1 LDRQI
6 GLRSDA
12 EIGANEGNNRVT
24 YAQWKRRC
32 GGVPIGCM
40 KQWMVK
46 SIQVCALL
54 IALAVPSFAEE
65 SKRGFYEG
73 NLAGGGRVIFFVQ
86 GNHALS
92 TYVFDVAGHQ
102 ASFGGATVADNGT
115 FTVTLTPSG
124 TITGTVTPASVTATV
139 LGQSITA
146 NRVGTFGEGEHFG
159 GRFSTTATSS
169 TGTSFDVKF
178 VVDAQKNIFMIAK
191 QGATVLGGFGTI
203 TVTPS
208 ATPTPTPSANGAD
221 DHGSDD
227 GCDNSG
233 SGNCEDQDERE
244 DHHLDPD
251 DNSFSATFTVTFV
264 TGETVTG
271 HLTISHGLLL
281 GDFTLNGVVFHF
293 RAPQESSE
301 NRLANIST
309 RGFVNTGQGQL
320 IGGFIIR
327 GGPKMVLIRALGPS
341 LTQFGVNPVLADP
354 ELKVFQNTTLLRQ
367 NDNWQSA
374 TNAADVTA
382 TTLAPT
388 NAKEAAILMRL
399 EPGNY
404 TTVVD
409 GADNGTGIAL
419 VEVFEIDR
427 D

>member
-1 LDRQI
+1 
-6 GLRSDA
+6 
-12 EIGANEGNNRVT
+12 
-24 YAQWKRRC
+24 
-32 GGVPIGCM
+32 M
-40 KQWMVK
+40 KQWIAK
-46 SIQVCALL
+46 SIQVCALV

-65 SKRGFYEG
+65 SKRGFFEG

-102 ASFGGATVADNGT
+102 AAFGGATVADDGT
-115 FTVTLTPSG
+115 FTLTLTPSG
-124 TITGTVTPASVTATV
+124 TITGTVSPASVTATL
-139 LGQSITA
+139 LGQTITA

-159 GRFSTTATSS
+159 GRFSATATSS

-203 TVTPS
+203 TVT
-208 ATPTPTPSANGAD
+208 TPTPTPSANSAD
-221 DHGSDD
+221 DHGNDD

-233 SGNCEDQDERE
+233 SGSCEDEDQDERE
-244 DHHLDPD
+244 DHHLDPED
-251 DNSFSATFTVTFV
+251 RSFSATFTLTFV

-301 NRLANIST
+301 NRMANIST

-327 GGPKMVLIRALGPS
+327 GGPKLVLIRALGPS
-341 LTQFGVNPVLADP
+341 LAAAGVNPALADP
-354 ELKVFQNTTLLRQ
+354 QLKLFQNNTLLRQ

-374 TNAADVTA
+374 ANSTEIIA
-382 TTLAPT
+382 TTIPPT
-388 NAKEAAILMRL
+388 NAKEAAILIRL

-419 VEVFEIDR
+419 VEVYEIDR

>member
-1 LDRQI
+1 M
-6 GLRSDA
+6 
-12 EIGANEGNNRVT
+12 
-24 YAQWKRRC
+24 
-32 GGVPIGCM
+32 GGM
-40 KQWMVK
+40 KQWLVK

-92 TYVFDVAGHQ
+92 TYVFDSAGHQ
-102 ASFGGATVADNGT
+102 AYFGGGTVADNGT
-115 FTVTLTPSG
+115 FTLTATPATTISG
-124 TITGTVTPASVTATV
+124 TVNPGFVTATL
-139 LGQSITA
+139 LGQNVTA
-146 NRVGTFGEGEHFG
+146 NRVGAFGEGEHFG
-159 GRFSTTATSS
+159 GRFSATATSD

-203 TVTPS
+203 TVTTP
-208 ATPTPTPSANGAD
+208 TPTPTPSATATANSADAID

-227 GCDNSG
+227 GSG
-233 SGNCEDQDERE
+233 HEFEDEDERE
-244 DHHLDPD
+244 DHHLD
-251 DNSFSATFTVTFV
+251 DNDPSFSATFTLTLV

-301 NRLANIST
+301 NHMANIST

-327 GGPKMVLIRALGPS
+327 GGPKMVFIRALGPS
-341 LTQFGVNPVLADP
+341 LTAAGVNPALADP
-354 ELKVFQNTTLLRQ
+354 QIKLFQNNTLLRQ
-367 NDNWQSA
+367 NDDWQSA
-374 TNAADVTA
+374 ANASEITA
-382 TTLAPT
+382 TTIPPT
-388 NAKEAAILMRL
+388 NPKEAAILIRL
-399 EPGNY
+399 EPGTY

-419 VEVFEIDR
+419 VEVYEIDR

>member
-1 LDRQI
+1 
-6 GLRSDA
+6 
-12 EIGANEGNNRVT
+12 
-24 YAQWKRRC
+24 
-32 GGVPIGCM
+32 M
-40 KQWMVK
+40 KQWITK

-54 IALAVPSFAEE
+54 VALAVPSFAEE
-65 SKRGFYEG
+65 SKRGFFEG

-102 ASFGGATVADNGT
+102 AAFGGATVADNGT
-115 FTVTLTPSG
+115 FTLTLTPSG
-124 TITGTVTPASVTATV
+124 TITGTVSPASVTATL
-139 LGQSITA
+139 LGQTITA

-159 GRFSTTATSS
+159 GRFSATATSS

-203 TVTPS
+203 TVTTP
-208 ATPTPTPSANGAD
+208 TPTPTPSANSAD
-221 DHGSDD
+221 DHGNDD
-227 GCDNSG
+227 SCDNSG
-233 SGNCEDQDERE
+233 SGSCEDEDQDERE
-244 DHHLDPD
+244 DHHLDPED
-251 DNSFSATFTVTFV
+251 RSFSATFTLTFV

-301 NRLANIST
+301 NRMANIST

-327 GGPKMVLIRALGPS
+327 GGPKLVLIRALGPS
-341 LTQFGVNPVLADP
+341 LVAAGVNPALADP
-354 ELKVFQNTTLLRQ
+354 QLKLFQNNTLLRQ

-374 TNAADVTA
+374 ANSTEIIA
-382 TTLAPT
+382 TTIPPT
-388 NAKEAAILMRL
+388 NGKEAAILIRL

-419 VEVFEIDR
+419 VEVYEIDR

>member
-1 LDRQI
+1 
-6 GLRSDA
+6 
-12 EIGANEGNNRVT
+12 
-24 YAQWKRRC
+24 
-32 GGVPIGCM
+32 M
-40 KQWMVK
+40 KQWLVK

-73 NLAGGGRVIFFVQ
+73 TLAGGGRVVFFVQ

-92 TYVFDVAGHQ
+92 TYVFDSSGHQ
-102 ASFGGATVADNGT
+102 AYFGGGTVADNGT
-115 FTVTLTPSG
+115 FTLTAAPATTISG
-124 TITGTVTPASVTATV
+124 TVNPGFVAATL
-139 LGQSITA
+139 LGQNVTA
-146 NRVGTFGEGEHFG
+146 NRVGAFGEGEHFG
-159 GRFSTTATSS
+159 GRFSATATDDSGS
-169 TGTSFDVKF
+169 SFDVKF

-203 TVTPS
+203 TVTTPS
-208 ATPTPTPSANGAD
+208 PTPTPSPAANSADAID

-227 GCDNSG
+227 GG
-233 SGNCEDQDERE
+233 GHEFEDEDERE
-244 DHHLDPD
+244 DHQLD
-251 DNSFSATFTVTFV
+251 DNDRSFSATFTLTFV

-301 NRLANIST
+301 NHMANIAT

-327 GGPKMVLIRALGPS
+327 GGPKMVFIRALGPS
-341 LTQFGVNPVLADP
+341 LTAAGVNPALADP
-354 ELKVFQNTTLLRQ
+354 QIKLFQNNTLLRQ
-367 NDNWQSA
+367 NDDWQSA
-374 TNAADVTA
+374 ANASEMTA
-382 TTLAPT
+382 TTIPPT
-388 NAKEAAILMRL
+388 NAKEAAILIRL
-399 EPGNY
+399 EPGTY

-419 VEVFEIDR
+419 VEVYEIDR

>member
-1 LDRQI
+1 
-6 GLRSDA
+6 
-12 EIGANEGNNRVT
+12 
-24 YAQWKRRC
+24 
-32 GGVPIGCM
+32 M
-40 KQWMVK
+40 KQWLVK
-46 SIQVCALL
+46 SIQVCALV

-102 ASFGGATVADNGT
+102 AAFGGAAIADNGT
-115 FTVTLTPSG
+115 FTLTLTPSG
-124 TITGTVTPASVTATV
+124 TITGTVTPGSVTATL
-139 LGQSITA
+139 LGQTITA
-146 NRVGTFGEGEHFG
+146 NRVGTFGEGERFG
-159 GRFSTTATSS
+159 GRFSATATSS
-169 TGTSFDVKF
+169 SGTSFDVKF

-203 TVTPS
+203 TVT
-208 ATPTPTPSANGAD
+208 TPTPTPSPSANSADAID
-221 DHGSDD
+221 DHGGDD
-227 GCDNSG
+227 GG
-233 SGNCEDQDERE
+233 GHEFEDEDERE
-244 DHHLDPD
+244 DHNLD
-251 DNSFSATFTVTFV
+251 DNSHSFTATFTVTFV

-327 GGPKMVLIRALGPS
+327 GGPKMVLIRAVGPS
-341 LTQFGVNPVLADP
+341 LAQFGVNPVLSDP
-354 ELKVFQNTTLLRQ
+354 QLKVFQNSTLLRQ

-374 TNAADVTA
+374 ANASEVTA
-382 TTLAPT
+382 TGLAPT
-388 NAKEAAILMRL
+388 NAKEAAILLRL
-399 EPGNY
+399 EPGDY

-419 VEVFEIDR
+419 VEVFEMDR

>member
-1 LDRQI
+1 
-6 GLRSDA
+6 
-12 EIGANEGNNRVT
+12 
-24 YAQWKRRC
+24 
-32 GGVPIGCM
+32 M
-40 KQWMVK
+40 KQWLVK

-65 SKRGFYEG
+65 SNRGFYEG
-73 NLAGGGRVIFFVQ
+73 NLAGGGRVVFFVQ

-102 ASFGGATVADNGT
+102 AAFGGATIADNGT
-115 FTVTLTPSG
+115 FTLTLTPSG
-124 TITGTVTPASVTATV
+124 TVTGTVNPGSVTATL
-139 LGQSITA
+139 LGQTITA
-146 NRVGTFGEGEHFG
+146 NRTGTFGEGEHFG
-159 GRFSTTATSS
+159 GRFSAMATADS
-169 TGTSFDVKF
+169 GASFDVKF

-203 TVTPS
+203 TVTPT
-208 ATPTPTPSANGAD
+208 ATPTPTPSANSAD
-221 DHGSDD
+221 DHGGDD
-227 GCDNSG
+227 DCDNSG
-233 SGNCEDQDERE
+233 SGNTCEDEDERE

-251 DNSFSATFTVTFV
+251 DHSFSATFTVTFV
-264 TGETVTG
+264 TAEAVTG
-271 HLTISHGLLL
+271 YLTIDHGLLF
-281 GDFTLNGVVFHF
+281 GDFTLNGVVFRF
-293 RAPQESSE
+293 RAPQESSD

-327 GGPKMVLIRALGPS
+327 GGPKMVLIRAVGPS

-354 ELKVFQNTTLLRQ
+354 QLKIFQNSTMLRQ

-374 TNAADVTA
+374 ANASEVTA
-382 TTLAPT
+382 TGLAPT
-388 NAKEAAILMRL
+388 NAKEAAVLIRL

-419 VEVFEIDR
+419 VEVFEMDR

>member
-1 LDRQI
+1 
-6 GLRSDA
+6 
-12 EIGANEGNNRVT
+12 
-24 YAQWKRRC
+24 
-32 GGVPIGCM
+32 M
-40 KQWMVK
+40 KQWIAR
-46 SIQVCALL
+46 SLQVCALL

-102 ASFGGATVADNGT
+102 AAFGGATVADNGT
-115 FTVTLTPSG
+115 FTLTLTPSG
-124 TITGTVTPASVTATV
+124 TVTGTVNPGSVTATL
-139 LGQSITA
+139 LGQNVTA
-146 NRVGTFGEGEHFG
+146 NRVGTFGEAEHFG
-159 GRFSTTATSS
+159 GRFSATATNS
-169 TGTSFDVKF
+169 TGASFDVKF

-203 TVTPS
+203 TVTTPT
-208 ATPTPTPSANGAD
+208 ATPTPSPSAMRADATD
-221 DHGSDD
+221 DHGGDD
-227 GCDNSG
+227 GCDNGGSG
-233 SGNCEDQDERE
+233 SSCEDEDEDERE

-251 DNSFSATFTVTFV
+251 DHAFSATFTVTFV

-271 HLTISHGLLL
+271 NLTISHGLLI
-281 GDFTLNGVVFHF
+281 GDFTLNGVVFRF

-301 NRLANIST
+301 NHLANIST

-341 LTQFGVNPVLADP
+341 LAQFGVNPVLADP
-354 ELKVFQNTTLLRQ
+354 QLKVFQNTTLLKQ

-374 TNAADVTA
+374 ANANEVTA

-388 NAKEAAILMRL
+388 NAKEAAILIRL

-419 VEVFEIDR
+419 VEVFEADR

>member
-1 LDRQI
+1 
-6 GLRSDA
+6 
-12 EIGANEGNNRVT
+12 
-24 YAQWKRRC
+24 
-32 GGVPIGCM
+32 
-40 KQWMVK
+40 
-46 SIQVCALL
+46 L

-73 NLAGGGRVIFFVQ
+73 TLAGGGRVVFFVQ

-92 TYVFDVAGHQ
+92 TYVFDTAGHQ
-102 ASFGGATVADNGT
+102 AAFGGGTVADNGT
-115 FTVTLTPSG
+115 FTLTLTPSG
-124 TITGTVTPASVTATV
+124 TISGTVTPRVVTATV
-139 LGQSITA
+139 AGQNVTA
-146 NRVGTFGEGEHFG
+146 NLVRTFGESEHFG
-159 GRFSTTATSS
+159 GRFSATATSS
-169 TGTSFDVKF
+169 SGASFDVKF

-208 ATPTPTPSANGAD
+208 PSPSPSATASPTATPSTGAATNPN

-227 GCDNSG
+227 GG
-233 SGNCEDQDERE
+233 GHEFEDEDERE
-244 DHHLDPD
+244 DHNLD
-251 DNSFSATFTVTFV
+251 DNSHSFSATFTVTFV

-293 RAPQESSE
+293 RAPQESTE
-301 NRLANIST
+301 NHMANIST
-309 RGFVNTGQGQL
+309 RGFVNSGQGQL

-341 LTQFGVNPVLADP
+341 LTAAGVNPVLADP
-354 ELKVFQNTTLLRQ
+354 EIKLFQNNTLLQQ
-367 NDNWQSA
+367 NNDWQSA
-374 TNAADVTA
+374 ANVSDIIA
-382 TTLAPT
+382 TTIPPT
-388 NAKEAAILMRL
+388 NAKEAAILIRL

-419 VEVFEIDR
+419 VEVYEVDR

>member
-1 LDRQI
+1 
-6 GLRSDA
+6 
-12 EIGANEGNNRVT
+12 
-24 YAQWKRRC
+24 
-32 GGVPIGCM
+32 M
-40 KQWMVK
+40 KQWLVK
-46 SIQVCALL
+46 SIQVCALV

-102 ASFGGATVADNGT
+102 AAFGGATVADDGT
-115 FTVTLTPSG
+115 FTLTLTPSG
-124 TITGTVTPASVTATV
+124 TITGTVSPASVTATL
-139 LGQSITA
+139 LGQTITA

-159 GRFSTTATSS
+159 GRFSATATSS

-203 TVTPS
+203 TVT
-208 ATPTPTPSANGAD
+208 TPTPTPSANSAD
-221 DHGSDD
+221 DHGNDD

-233 SGNCEDQDERE
+233 SGSCEDEDQDERE
-244 DHHLDPD
+244 DHHLDPED
-251 DNSFSATFTVTFV
+251 RSFSATFTLTFV

-301 NRLANIST
+301 NRMANIST

-327 GGPKMVLIRALGPS
+327 GGPKLVLIRALGPS
-341 LTQFGVNPVLADP
+341 LAAAGVNPALADP
-354 ELKVFQNTTLLRQ
+354 QLKLFQNNTLLRQ

-374 TNAADVTA
+374 ANSTEIIA
-382 TTLAPT
+382 TTIPPT
-388 NAKEAAILMRL
+388 NAKEAAILIRL

-419 VEVFEIDR
+419 VEVYEIDR

>member
-1 LDRQI
+1 
-6 GLRSDA
+6 
-12 EIGANEGNNRVT
+12 
-24 YAQWKRRC
+24 
-32 GGVPIGCM
+32 M
-40 KQWMVK
+40 KQWLVK

-92 TYVFDVAGHQ
+92 TYVFDSAGHQ
-102 ASFGGATVADNGT
+102 AYFGGGTVADNGT
-115 FTVTLTPSG
+115 FTLTATPATTISG
-124 TITGTVTPASVTATV
+124 TVNPGFVTATL
-139 LGQSITA
+139 LGQNVTA
-146 NRVGTFGEGEHFG
+146 NRVGAFGEGEHFG
-159 GRFSTTATSS
+159 GRFSATATSD

-203 TVTPS
+203 TVTTP
-208 ATPTPTPSANGAD
+208 TPTPTPSATATANSADAID

-227 GCDNSG
+227 GSG
-233 SGNCEDQDERE
+233 HEFEDEDERE
-244 DHHLDPD
+244 DHHLD
-251 DNSFSATFTVTFV
+251 DNDPSFSATFTLTLV

-301 NRLANIST
+301 NHMANIST

-327 GGPKMVLIRALGPS
+327 GGPKMVFIRALGPS
-341 LTQFGVNPVLADP
+341 LTAAGVNPALADP
-354 ELKVFQNTTLLRQ
+354 QIKLFQNNTLLRQ
-367 NDNWQSA
+367 NDDWQSA
-374 TNAADVTA
+374 ANASEITA
-382 TTLAPT
+382 TTIPPT
-388 NAKEAAILMRL
+388 NPKEAAILIRL
-399 EPGNY
+399 EPGTY

-419 VEVFEIDR
+419 VEVYEIDR

>member
-1 LDRQI
+1 
-6 GLRSDA
+6 
-12 EIGANEGNNRVT
+12 
-24 YAQWKRRC
+24 
-32 GGVPIGCM
+32 M
-40 KQWMVK
+40 KQWLVK

-73 NLAGGGRVIFFVQ
+73 NLAGGGRVVFFVQ

-92 TYVFDVAGHQ
+92 TYVFDTAGHQ
-102 ASFGGATVADNGT
+102 AFFGGATVADNGT
-115 FTVTLTPSG
+115 FTLTTTPAGTISG
-124 TITGTVTPASVTATV
+124 TVNPGFVTATV
-139 LGQSITA
+139 LNQSVTA
-146 NRVGTFGEGEHFG
+146 NRVGAFGEGEHFG
-159 GRFSTTATSS
+159 GRFTATATSNS
-169 TGTSFDVKF
+169 GSSFDVKF
-178 VVDAQKNIFMIAK
+178 VVDAQKNVFMIAK

-203 TVTPS
+203 TVATPSPSPSATPS
-208 ATPTPTPSANGAD
+208 ATPSPTAGPSEIR

-227 GCDNSG
+227 GGGDDRG
-233 SGNCEDQDERE
+233 GHEFEDEDERE
-244 DHHLDPD
+244 DHNLD
-251 DNSFSATFTVTFV
+251 DNSHSFSATFTVTFV

-301 NRLANIST
+301 NRMANIST

-327 GGPKMVLIRALGPS
+327 GGPKLVLIRALGPS
-341 LTQFGVNPVLADP
+341 LSAVGVNPVLADP
-354 ELKVFQNTTLLRQ
+354 QLKLFQNNTLVRQ
-367 NDNWQSA
+367 NNDWQTA
-374 TNAADVTA
+374 TNAAEVTA
-382 TTLAPT
+382 TTIPPT
-388 NAKEAAILMRL
+388 NAKEAAILIRL

-419 VEVFEIDR
+419 VEVYEIDR

>member
-1 LDRQI
+1 MGR
-6 GLRSDA
+6 
-12 EIGANEGNNRVT
+12 
-24 YAQWKRRC
+24 
-32 GGVPIGCM
+32 M
-40 KQWMVK
+40 KQWLFK

-73 NLAGGGRVIFFVQ
+73 NLAGGGRVVFFVQ

-92 TYVFDVAGHQ
+92 TYVFDAAGHQ
-102 ASFGGATVADNGT
+102 AYFGGGTVADNGT
-115 FTVTLTPSG
+115 FRLTATPVTTISG
-124 TITGTVTPASVTATV
+124 TVNPGFVSATL
-139 LGQSITA
+139 LGQNVTA
-146 NRVGTFGEGEHFG
+146 NRVGAFGEGEHFG
-159 GRFSTTATSS
+159 GRFSATATSN

-203 TVTPS
+203 TVTTPSPTPTASPS
-208 ATPTPTPSANGAD
+208 ATASATPSATVSANSAD
-221 DHGSDD
+221 VIRDHGGDD
-227 GCDNSG
+227 GG
-233 SGNCEDQDERE
+233 GHEFEDEDERE
-244 DHHLDPD
+244 DHNLD
-251 DNSFSATFTVTFV
+251 DNSHSFSATFALTFV
-264 TGETVTG
+264 TGESVTG

-301 NRLANIST
+301 NRMANIST

-327 GGPKMVLIRALGPS
+327 GGPKMVFIRALGPS
-341 LTQFGVNPVLADP
+341 LTAAGVNPALADP
-354 ELKVFQNTTLLRQ
+354 QIKLFQNNTLLRQ
-367 NDNWQSA
+367 NDDWQSA
-374 TNAADVTA
+374 ANASEMIA
-382 TTLAPT
+382 TTIPPT
-388 NAKEAAILMRL
+388 NAKEAAILIRL
-399 EPGNY
+399 EPGTY

-419 VEVFEIDR
+419 VEVYEIDR

>member
-1 LDRQI
+1 
-6 GLRSDA
+6 
-12 EIGANEGNNRVT
+12 
-24 YAQWKRRC
+24 
-32 GGVPIGCM
+32 M
-40 KQWMVK
+40 KQWLAK

-65 SKRGFYEG
+65 SKRGFFEG

-102 ASFGGATVADNGT
+102 ASFGGTTVADDGT
-115 FTVTLTPSG
+115 FTLTLTPSG
-124 TITGTVTPASVTATV
+124 TITGTVSPGSVTATL
-139 LGQSITA
+139 LGQTITA
-146 NRVGTFGEGEHFG
+146 NRVGTFGEGEPFG

-203 TVTPS
+203 TVTTPT
-208 ATPTPTPSANGAD
+208 ATPTPSPSANSAN
-221 DHGSDD
+221 DHGDDD
-227 GCDNSG
+227 GCDSSG
-233 SGNCEDQDERE
+233 SGSCEDEDERE
-244 DHHLDPD
+244 DHHLDPED
-251 DNSFSATFTVTFV
+251 HGVSATFTVTFV

-271 HLTISHGLLL
+271 HLTISHGLLI
-281 GDFTLNGVVFHF
+281 GDFTLNGVVFRF

-354 ELKVFQNTTLLRQ
+354 QLRLFQDSTLLRQ

-374 TNAADVTA
+374 ANASEVTA

-388 NAKEAAILMRL
+388 NAKEAAILIRL

-419 VEVFEIDR
+419 VEVFAVDR

>member
-1 LDRQI
+1 
-6 GLRSDA
+6 
-12 EIGANEGNNRVT
+12 
-24 YAQWKRRC
+24 
-32 GGVPIGCM
+32 M
-40 KQWMVK
+40 KQWIAK

-54 IALAVPSFAEE
+54 VALAVTSFAEE
-65 SKRGFYEG
+65 SKRGFFEG
-73 NLAGGGRVIFFVQ
+73 NLAGGGRVVFFVQ

-102 ASFGGATVADNGT
+102 AAFGGATVADDGT
-115 FTVTLTPSG
+115 FTLTLTPSG
-124 TITGTVTPASVTATV
+124 TITGTVSPASVTATL
-139 LGQSITA
+139 LGQTITA

-159 GRFSTTATSS
+159 GRFSATATSS

-203 TVTPS
+203 TVTTPS
-208 ATPTPTPSANGAD
+208 PTPTPTPASSANSAD
-221 DHGSDD
+221 DHGNDD

-233 SGNCEDQDERE
+233 SGSCEDEDQDERE
-244 DHHLDPD
+244 DHHLDPED
-251 DNSFSATFTVTFV
+251 RSFSATFTLTFV

-301 NRLANIST
+301 NRMANIST

-327 GGPKMVLIRALGPS
+327 GGPKLVLIRALGPS
-341 LTQFGVNPVLADP
+341 LAAAGVNPALADP
-354 ELKVFQNTTLLRQ
+354 QLKLFQNNTLLRQ

-374 TNAADVTA
+374 ANSTEIIA
-382 TTLAPT
+382 TTIPPT
-388 NAKEAAILMRL
+388 NAKEAAILIRL

-419 VEVFEIDR
+419 VEVYEIDR

>member
-1 LDRQI
+1 
-6 GLRSDA
+6 
-12 EIGANEGNNRVT
+12 
-24 YAQWKRRC
+24 
-32 GGVPIGCM
+32 M
-40 KQWMVK
+40 KQWFTK

-65 SKRGFYEG
+65 SNRGFYEG
-73 NLAGGGRVIFFVQ
+73 NLAGGGRVVFFVQ

-92 TYVFDVAGHQ
+92 AYVFDSAGHQ
-102 ASFGGATVADNGT
+102 AYFGGATVADNGT
-115 FTVTLTPSG
+115 FTLTTTPAA
-124 TITGTVTPASVTATV
+124 TITGTVNPGSVVAT
-139 LGQSITA
+139 LLNQSVTA

-159 GRFSTTATSS
+159 GRFSATATAS
-169 TGTSFDVKF
+169 TGASFDVKF

-203 TVTPS
+203 TV
-208 ATPTPTPSANGAD
+208 ATPTATPSPSPSAKSTD

-227 GCDNSG
+227 NCDNSG
-233 SGNCEDQDERE
+233 SGSSCEDEDEQE

-251 DNSFSATFTVTFV
+251 DRSFSATFTVTLV

-271 HLTISHGLLL
+271 HITIDHGLLV
-281 GDFTLNGVVFHF
+281 GDFTLNGVVFRF

-354 ELKVFQNTTLLRQ
+354 QLKVFQNTTLLRQ

-374 TNAADVTA
+374 TNASDVTA

-388 NAKEAAILMRL
+388 NAKEAAILIRL

-404 TTVVD
+404 TTGVD